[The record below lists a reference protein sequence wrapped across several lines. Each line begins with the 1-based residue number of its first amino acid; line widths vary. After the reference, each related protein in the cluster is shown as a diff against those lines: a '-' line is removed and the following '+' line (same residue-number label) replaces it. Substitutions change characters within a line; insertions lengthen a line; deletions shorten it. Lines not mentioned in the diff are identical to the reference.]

1 MATNYV
7 KLHEKQI
14 DKLIEENEALNKENK
29 RLKNIEKILLET
41 NSKIDA
47 LLDMNKLLLESNK
60 ELKKSIEEKDEIISK
75 QADEIQRLK
84 NNNNKDSSNSSK
96 PSSTNG
102 SKIIPNSREKSNK
115 KAGGQHKHEPHTLK
129 AKDIEVLIKDKKN
142 VKYITK
148 TIDNLNKKYPKYVI
162 DLVVD
167 VLITENKNGNI
178 DKLNEV
184 QYGETIKSIVIL
196 LATDNYMSYDGII
209 KFISALTNNTIQL
222 SKGTLVNWING
233 FTESLNDEITT
244 IENGILDGYYVNA
257 DDSAIK
263 INGNNYNQLC
273 LCNASSVLLYASKT
287 KSKEAWDKTILSK
300 YVGIIIKDG
309 TKVYDKYN
317 NIKGQCCAHIIRYL
331 KGAYEFSEKK
341 HGVPKKISNFLRKI
355 NEDRSQKIA
364 KEISSFTEDEIAKYL
379 KEYDYLIE
387 LWGKELEGESK
398 IIYKDEIN
406 LYNRM
411 KDDQKDEILRFITDF
426 KIPFTNNNAESAQR
440 GIKVKQK
447 IGKFRSENGA
457 ADYCTIKSFIL
468 SVKKRNISV
477 IESIKNILVGRY
489 VLSK

>member
-14 DKLIEENEALNKENK
+14 DKLIEQNEALHQEMKEMKDYFKETINSLK
-29 RLKNIEKILLET
+29 DELKKSNEENAELKKVIELLNEEIIRLKNI
-41 NSKIDA
+41 
-47 LLDMNKLLLESNK
+47 
-60 ELKKSIEEKDEIISK
+60 
-75 QADEIQRLK
+75 
-84 NNNNKDSSNSSK
+84 NNKDSSNSSK

-244 IENGILDGYYVNA
+244 IENGILGGYYVNA

-309 TKVYDKYN
+309 TKAYDKYN
-317 NIKGQCCAHIIRYL
+317 NLKGQCCAHIIRYL

-341 HGVPKKISNFLRKI
+341 HGAPKKISNFLRKI

-477 IESIKNILVGRY
+477 IESIKNILVGRS